1 MTMLAKFHGK
11 WHVGLLL
18 SGLLAVLLVA
28 GVMVFHL
35 GITPKASASAAL
47 WPATASPG
55 GTIFATGSGFP
66 GQEQV
71 KVYFQ
76 TPDRGIVT
84 AVTNASGT
92 FSVPLTLPSVYIPG
106 TQYYVYVNSDVYST
120 QIPFHFAK
128 PNLSLADPKTQPTFG
143 SPTSFT
149 GIGFKPNEN
158 VNLVWNYPT
167 GSTLNAGTVVTGSDG
182 SFNTILTPPSIP
194 YLSQAKLVATGS
206 SSDFSASTAMSEAAN
221 MLYDPSS
228 GPAGTIV
235 HVKGGAFGSNELV
248 DVSFKGTPVATAQ
261 ANAYGAFTA
270 SFTVGASQ
278 LGFNNDLAGFG
289 HKSKQRVQHGF
300 KVTPKVKVSRQKSSK
315 NTVVVSG
322 NSFTQSSPI
331 NITLNI
337 TATNSSQV
345 VTVNFGNVTTSNT
358 GSFSVPV
365 TLPGSL
371 GNSETFTVTDLK
383 TGVPGSVSCSA
394 TSPGN
399 IIC

>member
-1 MTMLAKFHGK
+1 MIMLAKFHGK
-11 WHVGLLL
+11 WHLGLLL
-18 SGLLAVLLVA
+18 SGLLAVLTVA

-66 GQEQV
+66 AQEQV

-128 PNLSLADPKTQPTFG
+128 PNLSLAAPKTQPTFG

-228 GPAGTIV
+228 APAGTII
-235 HVKGGAFGSNELV
+235 HVKGGGFASNEQV
-248 DVSFKGTPVATAQ
+248 DVSFKGTPVTTAQ
-261 ANAYGAFTA
+261 TDAYGAFTA
-270 SFTVGASQ
+270 SFTLGASQ
-278 LGFNNDLAGFG
+278 IGYSDALAGFG
-289 HKSKQRVQHGF
+289 HKSKQRVHHGF
-300 KVTPKVKVSRQKSSK
+300 KVTPKVTVQKKSK

-322 NSFTQSSPI
+322 NSFTQSSPV

-337 TATNSSQV
+337 TTTGSSQV
-345 VTVNFGNVTTSNT
+345 VTVNLGNVTTSNNGAFSIAVPLSGSRGT
-358 GSFSVPV
+358 GDTVA
-365 TLPGSL
+365 
-371 GNSETFTVTDLK
+371 VTDLK
-383 TGVPGSVSCSA
+383 TGVTGTTSCS
-394 TSPGN
+394 TGSGN
-399 IIC
+399 IC